1 MMTDQKTILVVED
14 EEDQRV
20 WLTTFLED
28 HGYAT
33 VTAVDGEKG
42 FARAQAGNIDLITLD
57 ISMDNQSG
65 IKMFRRLQESDAT
78 TDIPVIMI
86 TGVAAEFKKFIERAK
101 QVSSP
106 AGYFE
111 KPFDETAL
119 LAKVRELIG

>member
-1 MMTDQKTILVVED
+1 MMADQKKILVVED

-33 VTAVDGEKG
+33 DYAVDGEEG
-42 FARAQAGNIDLITLD
+42 FALAQQEGIDLITLD

-65 IKMFRRLQESDAT
+65 IKMFRNLQKSPT
-78 TDIPVIMI
+78 TAGIPVIMI
-86 TGVAAEFKKFIERAK
+86 TGVAAEFRRFIERAK
-101 QVSSP
+101 QVESP

-111 KPFDETAL
+111 KPVDEEAL
-119 LAKVRELIG
+119 LAKIRELIG